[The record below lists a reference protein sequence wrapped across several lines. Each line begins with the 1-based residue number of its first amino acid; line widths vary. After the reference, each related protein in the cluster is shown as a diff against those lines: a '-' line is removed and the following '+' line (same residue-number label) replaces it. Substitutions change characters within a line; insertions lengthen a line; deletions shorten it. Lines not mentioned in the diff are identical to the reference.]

1 MCKDTIF
8 KYKYQTIQLELL
20 YIIISETIDD
30 LIAKKRNE
38 IKEREESTCVDKNE
52 SAANKVC
59 DLYRQ
64 INVLEICR
72 NKIKNYISIVQNME
86 EDWFY

>member
-1 MCKDTIF
+1 M
-8 KYKYQTIQLELL
+8 ELL

-86 EDWFY
+86 EDWFFTNIFLF